1 MKISKGNIVSNRA
14 IVLVFLA
21 TQENEFYNIFSEIEM
36 NYKIE
41 IMEILQ
47 FIKGSENDLNAW
59 VKNCKKYL
67 VELSQRYNEIILV
80 GYGIGSIL
88 AGNCAVLP
96 FIKKVI
102 LLEPKYEYFS
112 NLEYKNECYE
122 REFMR
127 EVASLG
133 INKNLFSI
141 IFLRLVES
149 LESQIRLS
157 SAKVIIIQR
166 IEDSS
171 ITTARIDRLY
181 LTIDRDNFTV
191 IRLGLKETSLFA
203 SENSRAIT
211 LLLLRYHLK
220 TN

>member
-1 MKISKGNIVSNRA
+1 MKISKGNITSNRA
-14 IVLVFLA
+14 IILVFLA
-21 TQENEFYNIFSEIEM
+21 TQENEFYNFFSEIEL

-41 IMEILQ
+41 IIEILQ

-59 VKNCKKYL
+59 IKNCKKYL

-96 FIKKVI
+96 FIKKVV

-112 NLEYKNECYE
+112 NLEYKNEFYE
-122 REFMR
+122 REFMK
-127 EVASLG
+127 EAANLG

-149 LESQIRLS
+149 LESQLRLS
-157 SAKVIIIQR
+157 SAKITVIQR
-166 IEDSS
+166 IDGNS
-171 ITTARIDRLY
+171 ITTARIDHLY
-181 LTIDRDNFTV
+181 LTVDRDNFTL
-191 IRLGLKETSLFA
+191 IRLGLKEENLLA

-211 LLLLRYHLK
+211 LLLLRYHLR